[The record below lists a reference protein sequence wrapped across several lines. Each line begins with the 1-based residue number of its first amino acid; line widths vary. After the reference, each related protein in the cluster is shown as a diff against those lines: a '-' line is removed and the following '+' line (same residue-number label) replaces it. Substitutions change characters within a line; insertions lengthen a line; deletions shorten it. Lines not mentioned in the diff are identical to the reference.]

1 MSARVEIPVTWGD
14 TDAGGLIYYPRFFH
28 FFVVGLNAYFE
39 PVAPHLMKWLR
50 DRGYVLPSVEA
61 SASFEAPLRAGDIAS
76 VETTVETVGTSSFTA
91 AFEVTRAEDDVQA
104 ARGQVA
110 FVLVDETF
118 EPASLP
124 EAVRTLVRER
134 SGSG

>member
-1 MSARVEIPVTWGD
+1 VTARVEIPVTWGD

-39 PVAPHLMKWLR
+39 PIAPHFMQWLR
-50 DRGYVLPSVEA
+50 DRKYVLPSVEA
-61 SASFEAPLRAGDIAS
+61 SASFEAPLRAGDTAA

-91 AFEVTRAEDDVQA
+91 TFEIGRVGDDVQV
-104 ARGQVA
+104 ARGRVA

-118 EPASLP
+118 DPASLP
-124 EAVRTLVRER
+124 DEVHTLVRER
-134 SGSG
+134 AESR

>member
-1 MSARVEIPVTWGD
+1 MTARVEIPVTWGD

-39 PVAPHLMKWLR
+39 PIAPHFMQWLR
-50 DRGYVLPSVEA
+50 DRKYVLPSVEA
-61 SASFEAPLRAGDIAS
+61 SASFKAPLRAGDTAA

-91 AFEVTRAEDDVQA
+91 TFEIERVGDDVQV
-104 ARGQVA
+104 ARGRVA

-118 EPASLP
+118 DPASLP
-124 EAVRTLVRER
+124 DEVHTLVRER
-134 SGSG
+134 AESR